1 MRHPLIDQVPPALLL
16 VNCNRLTRLRGPK
29 PIPPHPPCRHGEVS
43 RAMRNR
49 GIEIFLLPQAPE
61 RPVAAAAAAGPAGD
75 SQQSGSLG
83 EVQQVLALAGVPGT
97 SLPLA
102 MAAAHAEVAAYAAER
117 HR

>member
-1 MRHPLIDQVPPALLL
+1 
-16 VNCNRLTRLRGPK
+16 
-29 PIPPHPPCRHGEVS
+29 
-43 RAMRNR
+43 MRNR

-61 RPVAAAAAAGPAGD
+61 RPVAAAAAAAAAAGPAGD
-75 SQQSGSLG
+75 SQQSASLG

-97 SLPLA
+97 SLPVA